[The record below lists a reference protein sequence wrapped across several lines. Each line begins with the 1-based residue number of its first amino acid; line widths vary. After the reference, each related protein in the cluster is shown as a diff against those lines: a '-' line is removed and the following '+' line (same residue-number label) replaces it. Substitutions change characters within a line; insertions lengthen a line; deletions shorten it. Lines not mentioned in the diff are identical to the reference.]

1 VRKRQ
6 WEELPARVLQRCL
19 LTLFRTLYRWGTNS
33 RGLARLTLTRVCV
46 DQVAEVAL
54 ALQQAV
60 SGAMPQVSFK

>member
-1 VRKRQ
+1 
-6 WEELPARVLQRCL
+6 
-19 LTLFRTLYRWGTNS
+19 LFRTLYRWGTNS